1 MPLRGGGGG
10 RRGTEAGVSP
20 GNRPGWQVEVLG
32 VLGVLPAPQNVGLGE
47 EKAAGGKG
55 VRDGERGTHS
65 EQGWVPSTVQQ
76 DWAPHRFGV
85 QKGAPPSRT
94 LRGAVR

>member
-1 MPLRGGGGG
+1 M
-10 RRGTEAGVSP
+10 SP

-47 EKAAGGKG
+47 EENAGGKG

-65 EQGWVPSTVQQ
+65 EQ
-76 DWAPHRFGV
+76 DWAPHGFGV

-94 LRGAVR
+94 LCGVVR